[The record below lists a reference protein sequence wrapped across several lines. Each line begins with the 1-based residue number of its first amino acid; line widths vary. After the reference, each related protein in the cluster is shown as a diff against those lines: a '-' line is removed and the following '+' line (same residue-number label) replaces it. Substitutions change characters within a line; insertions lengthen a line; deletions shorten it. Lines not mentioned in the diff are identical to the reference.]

1 MATPQ
6 SMFANVISI
15 SLLPVGLSHYTLQ
28 RPNFGFT
35 TLNAMKTD
43 NKEMFKNLKKEI
55 SNKPQELLEDYSK
68 LNNSLSSR
76 RAGGCL
82 STDQT
87 PPRRENVY

>member
-1 MATPQ
+1 
-6 SMFANVISI
+6 
-15 SLLPVGLSHYTLQ
+15 
-28 RPNFGFT
+28 
-35 TLNAMKTD
+35 
-43 NKEMFKNLKKEI
+43 MFKNLKKEI
-55 SNKPQELLEDYSK
+55 SNQPQELLEDYSK